1 MKNCEER
8 TIKSFLD
15 ISFEKFAERN
25 FLGFSDENA
34 KTYSDVKSEM
44 MSVVSLLENLG
55 VKQYDKVAIFSNNMP
70 NWGITYFA
78 LSYMG
83 AIAIPIL
90 PDFSREEIK
99 NILIHSETQVLFV
112 SEILEYKMEGIET
125 DFLKDRIRIN
135 DFTNLLDSTNSLQ
148 IKDALP
154 KNEYCVV
161 EDDLAVIIYTSG
173 TTGRSKGVMLTNKNI
188 TFAVEMS
195 LVRQPMYK
203 SDRFLSFLPLSH
215 TFENSL
221 GLVLPM
227 RVGASIFY
235 LRRLPT
241 PAILMPAMLKVK
253 PTVMLTVPIIME
265 KIYRNKVVPGIN
277 SKASTRLMYKIPPF
291 RKLLN
296 RLAGKKLLE
305 SFGGE
310 LKCFGIGGAKVDPTV
325 EKFMIEAKIP
335 YGIGYGITET
345 APIVAGL
352 SPWMIRHESCGPA
365 FDGVEIKLH
374 NLNPDTGE
382 GEVWVR
388 GDNVMKGYYKDPELT
403 KEVITEDKWF
413 KTGDLACYGKD
424 KFLYIKGRIK
434 NVIVGSSGENIYPEE
449 IESVINNF
457 NFVTE
462 SLVIEEK
469 GRLVALVHLNMDEIE
484 KKYQNVMHE
493 LDEKIEEYKNDLKLY
508 INANVN
514 KFSAI
519 KIVAI
524 HDKPLEKTPTQ
535 KIKRYKYKNFAL

>member
-8 TIKSFLD
+8 TIKCFLNNSFQ
-15 ISFEKFAERN
+15 EFADRD

-34 KTYSDVKSEM
+34 KTYSDVKTEM
-44 MSVVSLLENLG
+44 LSVVKLLEDLG

-78 LSYMG
+78 ISYMG
-83 AIAIPIL
+83 AVAIPIL
-90 PDFSREEIK
+90 PDFSPEEIK
-99 NILIHSETQVLFV
+99 NILIHSEAKVLFV
-112 SEILEYKMEGIET
+112 SEILEYKIEGIET
-125 DFLKDRIRIN
+125 EFLKSKFKIN
-135 DFTNLLDSTNSLQ
+135 DFSNLLDTTSAALKKDSL
-148 IKDALP
+148 P
-154 KNEYCVV
+154 SNEYQVS
-161 EDDLAVIIYTSG
+161 EEDLAVIIYTSG

-188 TFAVEMS
+188 TFAVEQS
-195 LVRQPMYK
+195 IVRQPMTK

-227 RVGASIFY
+227 RVGASIYY
-235 LRRLPT
+235 LRKLPT

-253 PTVMLTVPIIME
+253 PTVMLTVPLIME

-277 SKASTRLMYKIPPF
+277 SKGSTRFLYKLPPF

-296 RLAGKKLLE
+296 KLAGKKLLE

-310 LKCFGIGGAKVDPTV
+310 LKCFGIGGAKVDPIV

-335 YGIGYGITET
+335 YGIGYGLTET

-352 SPWMIRHESCGPA
+352 SPWMVRHESCGPA
-365 FDGVEIKLH
+365 FDGVEVKLH
-374 NLNPDTGE
+374 NLNTTTGE

-403 KEVITEDKWF
+403 SEVLTEDKWF
-413 KTGDLACYGKD
+413 KTGDLASFDKD
-424 KFLYIKGRIK
+424 NFLYIKGRIK

-484 KKYQNVMHE
+484 KKYQDARHE
-493 LDEKIEEYKNDLKLY
+493 IDAKVEEYKNDLKLY
-508 INANVN
+508 INSKVN

-519 KIVAI
+519 KVVAI
-524 HDKPLEKTPTQ
+524 HDKPFEKTPTQ

>member
-1 MKNCEER
+1 
-8 TIKSFLD
+8 
-15 ISFEKFAERN
+15 
-25 FLGFSDENA
+25 
-34 KTYSDVKSEM
+34 
-44 MSVVSLLENLG
+44 
-55 VKQYDKVAIFSNNMP
+55 
-70 NWGITYFA
+70 
-78 LSYMG
+78 
-83 AIAIPIL
+83 
-90 PDFSREEIK
+90 
-99 NILIHSETQVLFV
+99 
-112 SEILEYKMEGIET
+112 MEGIET
-125 DFLKDRIRIN
+125 DFLRNRIKIN
-135 DFTNLLDSTNSLQ
+135 DFTNLLDNTKSLQ
-148 IKDALP
+148 IKDAVP
-154 KNEYCVV
+154 QNEYCVV
-161 EDDLAVIIYTSG
+161 EEDLAVIIYTSG

-188 TFAVEMS
+188 TFAVEKS
-195 LVRQPMYK
+195 IARQPMYK

-227 RVGASIFY
+227 HVGASIYY
-235 LRRLPT
+235 LRKLPT

-253 PTVMLTVPIIME
+253 PTVMLTVPLIME
-265 KIYRNKVVPGIN
+265 KIYRNKVIPGIN
-277 SKASTRLMYKIPPF
+277 SKVSTKLAYKIPPL

-310 LKCFGIGGAKVDPTV
+310 LKCFGIGGAKVDPAV

-335 YGIGYGITET
+335 YGIGYGLTET
-345 APIVAGL
+345 SPIVAGL
-352 SPWMIRHESCGPA
+352 PAWDARHESCGPA

-403 KEVITEDKWF
+403 KEVLTEDKWF

-424 KFLYIKGRIK
+424 NFLYIKGRIK

-457 NFVTE
+457 TFVTE

-469 GRLVALVHLNMDEIE
+469 GRLVALVHLNMDELE
-484 KKYQNVMHE
+484 KKYHDAKHE

-524 HDKPLEKTPTQ
+524 LDKPFEKTPTQ
-535 KIKRYKYKNFAL
+535 KIKRYLYKNFAL